1 MQAKVKKTMNSVLGF
16 VAGVS
21 TVAMLGTA
29 MAQTPA
35 ITATAEDLAKTS
47 GGPAESSEKGGR
59 PDFLQKVDRVVE
71 KIDNGIVV
79 KMTSTD
85 ADIVKKLQEHG
96 ERKDEKRPDDGKIQF
111 SSQNI
116 DNGAQ
121 LTITST
127 DAEIVKKIQ
136 DSDGKPPR
144 PFMHAMKDK
153 MKEFNLN
160 VDRKIEKTDKG
171 VVLTL
176 TSTDAETV
184 TKLQKG
190 PERKENKIPED
201 SKIQMTHVNID
212 NGVKVTISSDDA
224 ETVKKIQ
231 EHEEKP
237 MFFMHKDRNGHKGF
251 GAKDAT
257 AVGLQR

>member
-21 TVAMLGTA
+21 TVALLGTA

-35 ITATAEDLAKTS
+35 VTATAEDLAKTS
-47 GGPAESSEKGGR
+47 GATESSEKGGR
-59 PDFLQKVDRVVE
+59 PDFLQKVDRAVE

-96 ERKDEKRPDDGKIQF
+96 EHKDEKHPEDGKIQF
-111 SSQNI
+111 ESVNI
-116 DNGAQ
+116 DNGVQ

-144 PFMHAMKDK
+144 PFMHAMKNK
-153 MKEFNLN
+153 MEKFDLK

-176 TSTDAETV
+176 TSTDAATV
-184 TKLQKG
+184 TKLQNG
-190 PERKENKIPED
+190 PERKEDKIPED
-201 SKIQMTHVNID
+201 SKIQMTHENLD
-212 NGVKVTISSDDA
+212 NGVKVTLSSDDA

>member
-35 ITATAEDLAKTS
+35 ATTNPEDLAQTRGS
-47 GGPAESSEKGGR
+47 STESSEHRSR
-59 PDFLQKVDRVVE
+59 PDMFKKVDRTVE
-71 KIDNGIVV
+71 KIENGIVV

-85 ADIVKKLQEHG
+85 PDIVKKIQERG
-96 ERKDEKRPDDGKIQF
+96 ERKDEKHPEEAKVQF
-111 SSQNI
+111 ESVNI
-116 DNGAQ
+116 ENGVQ

-127 DAEIVKKIQ
+127 DADTVKKIQ
-136 DSDGKPPR
+136 DSDGRPPR
-144 PFMHAMKDK
+144 PFMHGMKHK
-153 MKEFNLN
+153 MEKFDLK

-171 VVLTL
+171 VVITM
-176 TSTDAETV
+176 TSTDADTV
-184 TKLQKG
+184 EKLQNR
-190 PERKENKIPED
+190 PERREDKIRED
-201 SKIQMTHVNID
+201 SKIQMTHENLE
-212 NGVKVTISSDDA
+212 NGVKITLSSDDA

-231 EHEEKP
+231 SHEEKP
-237 MFFMHKDRNGHKGF
+237 LFFMHKGGKGF